1 MDAKPTEVLHDIAFG
16 RSTPTVRRSDAT
28 VGLRMASF
36 ALLGAFV
43 LDATLNQIASPETSS
58 PFLLAL
64 PLAVGMMVAWAVL
77 GLAQAVARRR
87 DGPGGTIEDT
97 LGSTFRSA
105 RPGTERASFG
115 RLLGAGTALFLAAV
129 VDVFASGVVFGLTEI
144 YGSSG
149 GGVPAGLAVGAISGF
164 LALAATAALP
174 RVGWTRWAA
183 LVFAVVGLVG
193 VIAASALALALR

>member
-1 MDAKPTEVLHDIAFG
+1 MDAKPTEVSHDSAFG
-16 RSTPTVRRSDAT
+16 RSTRTVRRRSDAT

-43 LDATLNQIASPETSS
+43 LDATLNQVASPETSS
-58 PFLLAL
+58 PLLLAL
-64 PLAVGMMVAWAVL
+64 PLVAGMMVAWAVL
-77 GLAQAVARRR
+77 GLAQAVVRRP
-87 DGPGGTIEDT
+87 DGPGGTIGNT
-97 LGSTFRSA
+97 SRSA

-129 VDVFASGVVFGLTEI
+129 VDVFASGVAFGLTEI

-183 LVFAVVGLVG
+183 PVFAVVGLVG

>member
-1 MDAKPTEVLHDIAFG
+1 
-16 RSTPTVRRSDAT
+16 
-28 VGLRMASF
+28 MASF

-43 LDATLNQIASPETSS
+43 LDATLNQLASPETSS

-64 PLAVGMMVAWAVL
+64 PLVAGVMVAWAVL

-87 DGPGGTIEDT
+87 EGPGGPIEGPPGNT
-97 LGSTFRSA
+97 SRSA
-105 RPGTERASFG
+105 RPATETASIG

-129 VDVFASGVVFGLTEI
+129 VDVFASGVVYGLTEI
-144 YGSSG
+144 SGSSG

-164 LALAATAALP
+164 LALAARAALP

-183 LVFAVVGLVG
+183 LVFAVVGLVA
-193 VIAASALALALR
+193 VVAASALALALR